1 MGDLGPVKDFDVANQ
16 RAIDRL
22 NQRGGRMLSLV
33 DLVEAGTLPLEA
45 AALLAWAAARGCSLL
60 TAAGPGGVGKT
71 TLLGACLAFLP
82 GGTECVPVDSAA
94 VLDRPRPAHPRCLLV
109 HEINNADYYGYLWG
123 PEIGR
128 LFAMIGDG
136 CSVAA
141 TLHAESLDGVLAKL
155 AGAPLRARREDLARV
170 DLVAL
175 MAVEKGLRRV
185 TGLWLADGRGGHV
198 DALAG
203 GPQIHALLAARGGCG
218 EAQVARELDGL
229 RALLLDALS
238 RDIRRMELLRALA
251 RRSPW

>member
-1 MGDLGPVKDFDVANQ
+1 MSDFDAANQ

-33 DLVEAGTLPLEA
+33 DLLDAGTLTLEQ
-45 AALLAWAAARGCSLL
+45 AALLAWAAANGRSFL

-82 GGTECVPVDSAA
+82 AHTECVTVDSAA
-94 VLDRPRPAHPRCLLV
+94 VLDHPPPGHPRCLLV

-141 TLHAESLDGVLAKL
+141 TLHAESLEEVLGKL
-155 AGAPLRARREDLARV
+155 ARPPLRARSKDLARV
-170 DLVAL
+170 DVVAL
-175 MAVEKGLRRV
+175 MEARGGRRLV
-185 TGLWLADGRGGHV
+185 TGLWLADGRGGHADV
-198 DALAG
+198 LAAGESAAAAAARAGRCPSEAACGFAACRSLLADALE
-203 GPQIHALLAARGGCG
+203 RG
-218 EAQVARELDGL
+218 
-229 RALLLDALS
+229 
-238 RDIRRMELLRALA
+238 IRRMELLRALA
-251 RRSPW
+251 RRMLRP